1 MGLRFR
7 KSIRLVPGLKLN
19 LSKKGLSSLSV
30 GGKGMTYNIG
40 RKGTRTTGSL
50 PGSGLS
56 YSHYE
61 KYGKAG
67 TETVI
72 NNETGEVTQRPVS
85 TGAPR
90 WLMPLFF
97 AMIVGAV
104 YFLRS

>member
-1 MGLRFR
+1 MGLRFH
-7 KSIRLVPGLKLN
+7 KSLRIAPGLRIN

-30 GGKGMTYNIG
+30 GGKGLTYNIG
-40 RKGTRTTGSL
+40 RKGTRATGGI

-61 KYGKAG
+61 KHGKAG
-67 TETVI
+67 TETII

-85 TGAPR
+85 SGVPG
-90 WLMPLFF
+90 WLMPLCI
-97 AMIVGAV
+97 ALIVGAV